1 MPKHYK
7 GKKGKALKKALK
19 EHKQSLKKK
28 EYAKKAGR
36 KASKQ
41 IY

>member
-1 MPKHYK
+1 MPKHFK
-7 GKKGKALKKALK
+7 GKTGAARKKALR

-28 EYAKKAGR
+28 KYAKKAGR